1 MIHEQGLTMRHA
13 LRTSATRLLLASLS
27 VTAAVL
33 ALLLVP
39 SAGSAQQLYD
49 FGTAFGR
56 AAAVTGGEVL
66 VGEPQNVIRPGRIYV
81 YRASTSGWMD
91 TQILTASDAQRSDG
105 FGRAMA
111 GYGDGLLVG
120 APQASNGDG
129 AAYLFVRGEEGWRE
143 SARLDARPGAVGTG
157 AAVALTES
165 AAAVVEGGETGERV
179 RVYAR
184 DGGTLREEVTL
195 TASSADRRFGA
206 ALAFLGEDRLLVCAA
221 DADGSLI
228 VETFRRDGGGLW
240 APAGTLDTDVPFQ
253 AAGGLL
259 SQDPY
264 KECGLAAD
272 EGIIAVGAP
281 LGAGGAGSVTV
292 FRIDADEN
300 AVRETVLMPPQGAL
314 GGFGTSVGLAGGTLW
329 VGAPNAGGLMGAVV
343 HFQQSPEGWSQGT
356 VVAGPGTDF
365 MPVFGLALAAGP
377 DLAVVGSPGD
387 AYGAGIAVGFER
399 AGGSWAEAGRLEGE
413 VEGYEAVTG
422 EAVDCTEGSAAIFS
436 CEQMDLVALLPVH
449 ELGASRGAMVNDV
462 WGWTDPQTGREY
474 AVVGRSEGTSFVDVT
489 DPSRPV
495 YLGQLPKT
503 EGSRGQAWRDVKV
516 LRDHA
521 LVVADNAGQHGMQ
534 VFDLTRLRDVDPAAP
549 PTFEPDALYDEI
561 ASAHNLAVNE
571 ETGFAYTVGNSGGG
585 RGCASIHM
593 IDMSDPDNPT
603 FAGCYNDPSIGLG
616 AAGQTHDAQ
625 CVLYHGPD
633 ARYQGREVCFAY
645 GETAISIGD
654 VTDRDATVIVGNASM
669 PNTAYIHQG
678 WLTEDHRYIYVN
690 DELDEM
696 NGLTDRTRTMIWD
709 VAELDDPVLAG
720 EYLGETSATD
730 HNLYVRGNYMY
741 QSNYAAG
748 LRVIDI
754 SDPENPREVG
764 HFDTAPF
771 ADDVPGFFDGS
782 WSNYPFFESGNILV
796 TSHKQGLF
804 VLKRRVPIS

>member
-1 MIHEQGLTMRHA
+1 MRIP
-13 LRTSATRLLLASLS
+13 SPILAAGVICL
-27 VTAAVL
+27 AGAV
-33 ALLLVP
+33 VP
-39 SAGSAQQLYD
+39 SPAAAQQLYD

-56 AAAVTGGEVL
+56 SAAVASGDVL
-66 VGEPQNVIRPGRIYV
+66 VAEPQNVVRPGRVYV
-81 YRASTSGWMD
+81 FRPGTSGWRES
-91 TQILTASDAQRSDG
+91 QVLTASDAERSDG
-105 FGRAMA
+105 FGRAVSARDDAM
-111 GYGDGLLVG
+111 LVG
-120 APQASNGDG
+120 APRAGDGSG
-129 AAYLFVRGEEGWRE
+129 AAYLFLRGDEGWRE
-143 SARLDARPGAVGTG
+143 AARVGPREDATGTGGAVAVTGT
-157 AAVALTES
+157 
-165 AAAVVEGGETGERV
+165 AAAVVEQGEGGERV
-179 RVYAR
+179 RIYALE
-184 DGGTLREEVTL
+184 GGTLREEIVLQAAT
-195 TASSADRRFGA
+195 ADRRFGA
-206 ALAFLGEDRLLVCAA
+206 ALAFVGDETLLVCTA
-221 DADGSLI
+221 DSDGTVLVEGFTRGADGSW
-228 VETFRRDGGGLW
+228 GPSGS
-240 APAGTLDTDVPFQ
+240 LDTDVPFSMS
-253 AAGGLL
+253 GGLL

-264 KECGLAAD
+264 KECGLATDGERA
-272 EGIIAVGAP
+272 AVGTP
-281 LGAGGAGSVTV
+281 LADGG
-292 FRIDADEN
+292 
-300 AVRETVLMPPQGAL
+300 QGAVTL
-314 GGFGTSVGLAGGTLW
+314 FTVDGSGTLTRDTTLAAPEGARGGFGTALALSDGTLW
-329 VGAPNAGGLMGAVV
+329 VGAPNAAGLMGAVAR
-343 HFQQSPEGWSQGT
+343 FERGTDGWDTGE
-356 VVAGPGTDF
+356 AIRGPGTDF

-377 DLAVVGSPGD
+377 GVAVVGSPGD
-387 AYGAGIAVGFER
+387 AYGAGVAVGFER
-399 AGGSWAEAGRLEGE
+399 TGEAWTEAGLLEGE
-413 VEGYEAVTG
+413 VEGYEAVSG
-422 EAVDCTEGSAAIFS
+422 DAVDCTEGSAAIFS

-462 WGWTDPQTGREY
+462 WGWTDSETGREY

-489 DPSRPV
+489 DPTRPV

-521 LVVADNAGQHGMQ
+521 LVVADNAGEHGMQ
-534 VFDLTRLRDVDPAAP
+534 VFDMTRLRDVDPTNP
-549 PTFEPDALYDEI
+549 PTFEADALYTDI

-593 IDMSDPDNPT
+593 IDLNDPKNPT

-625 CVLYHGPD
+625 CVIYRGPD
-633 ARYQGREVCFAY
+633 EAYQGREICFGY

-654 VTDRDATVIVGNASM
+654 VTDKEAAVVVGNASM

-696 NGLTDRTRTMIWD
+696 NGLTDRTRTLIWD

-730 HNLYVRGNYMY
+730 HNLYVRGDMMY

-754 SDPENPREVG
+754 SDPVNPREVG
-764 HFDTAPF
+764 FFDTAPF

-804 VLKRRVPIS
+804 ILKRRVPIS

>member
-1 MIHEQGLTMRHA
+1 MSPLHRSQVFGT
-13 LRTSATRLLLASLS
+13 TLLASS
-27 VTAAVL
+27 
-33 ALLLVP
+33 LLV
-39 SAGSAQQLYD
+39 SAMLGAAPASAQQLYD

-56 AAAVTGGEVL
+56 AAAVAGGDVL
-66 VGEPQNVIRPGRIYV
+66 VGEPQNVIRPGRVYV
-81 YRASTSGWMD
+81 FRPSTAGWLD
-91 TQILTASDAQRSDG
+91 TQVLTASDARRSDG

-111 GYGDGLLVG
+111 ARGDALLVG
-120 APQASNGDG
+120 APQADDGTG
-129 AAYLFVRGEEGWRE
+129 AAYLFLRSDEGWTE
-143 SARLDARPGAVGTG
+143 VARLDARSGAEGTG
-157 AAVALTES
+157 GAVALADRT
-165 AAAVVEGGETGERV
+165 AAVVERSEAGERV

-184 DGGTLREEVTL
+184 DGGSLREEITL
-195 TASSADRRFGA
+195 AAASSDRRFGG
-206 ALAFLGEDRLLVCAA
+206 ALAFLGSDRLLVCAA
-221 DADGSLI
+221 DPDGSLV
-228 VETFRRDGGGLW
+228 VETFRREGGAW
-240 APAGTLDTDVPFQ
+240 APSGTLETGAPFS

-259 SQDPY
+259 SDDPY
-264 KECGLAAD
+264 KECGLAA
-272 EGIIAVGAP
+272 EGDVVAVGTPRAGN
-281 LGAGGAGSVTV
+281 GAGAVTLFTVDGSGVAT
-292 FRIDADEN
+292 RD
-300 AVRETVLMPPQGAL
+300 TVLAAPAGAR
-314 GGFGTSVGLAGGTLW
+314 GGFGTAVGLAGGTLW
-329 VGAPNAGGLMGAVV
+329 VGAPNAGGLMGAVAR
-343 HFQQSPEGWSQGT
+343 FDRTAGGWGAGT

-377 DLAVVGSPGD
+377 DVAVVGSPGD
-387 AYGAGIAVGFER
+387 AYGAGIAVGFQR
-399 AGGSWAEAGRLEGE
+399 AGGTWTEAGRLEGE

-436 CEQMDLVALLPVH
+436 CEQMDLVALLPVD

-462 WGWTDPQTGREY
+462 WGWTDPDTGREY

-495 YLGQLPKT
+495 FLGQLPKT

-516 LRDHA
+516 LRNHA
-521 LVVADNAGQHGMQ
+521 LVVADNAGEHGMQ
-534 VFDLTRLRDVDPAAP
+534 VFDLTRLRDVDATNP
-549 PTFEPDALYDEI
+549 PTFEPDALYTEI

-571 ETGFAYTVGNSGGG
+571 ETGYAYTVGNSGGG

-593 IDMSDPDNPT
+593 IDLTDPDNPT

-633 ARYQGREVCFAY
+633 ARYQGREICFAY

-654 VTDRDATVIVGNASM
+654 VTDKDATVVLGNASM

-678 WLTEDHRYIYVN
+678 WLTDDHRYIYVN

-696 NGLTDRTRTMIWD
+696 NGLTERTRTMIWD

-730 HNLYVRGNYMY
+730 HNLYVRGDLMY

-754 SDPENPREVG
+754 SDPVNPREVG
-764 HFDTAPF
+764 FFDTAPF
-771 ADDVPGFFDGS
+771 AADVPGFFDGS

>member
-1 MIHEQGLTMRHA
+1 MRFPSQIFVA
-13 LRTSATRLLLASLS
+13 G
-27 VTAAVL
+27 VVCWTAVFAPRP
-33 ALLLVP
+33 A
-39 SAGSAQQLYD
+39 AAQQLYD

-56 AAAVTGGEVL
+56 AAAVASGDVL
-66 VGEPQNVIRPGRIYV
+66 VAEPQNVVRPGRVYV
-81 YRASTSGWMD
+81 FRPGTSGWMES
-91 TQILTASDAQRSDG
+91 QVLTASDAERSDG
-105 FGRAMA
+105 FGRAVSA
-111 GYGDGLLVG
+111 RGDALLVG
-120 APQASNGDG
+120 APRAGDGAG
-129 AAYLFVRGEEGWRE
+129 AAYLFLRGDEGWRE
-143 SARLDARPGAVGTG
+143 AARIGPREGATGTGGALAVTGTG
-157 AAVALTES
+157 AAV
-165 AAAVVEGGETGERV
+165 VEQGEGGERV
-179 RVYAR
+179 RIYAR
-184 DGGTLREEVTL
+184 EGGTLREEIVLQAAT
-195 TASSADRRFGA
+195 ADRRFGA
-206 ALAFLGEDRLLVCAA
+206 AVAFLGDDTLLVCTA
-221 DADGSLI
+221 DADGTVL
-228 VETFRRDGGGLW
+228 VEAFTRSTAGAW
-240 APAGTLDTDVPFQ
+240 APSGSLDTDVPFSMS
-253 AAGGLL
+253 GGLL

-264 KECGLAAD
+264 KECGLTTDGTLA
-272 EGIIAVGAP
+272 AVGTP
-281 LGAGGAGSVTV
+281 LASGG
-292 FRIDADEN
+292 
-300 AVRETVLMPPQGAL
+300 QGAVTL
-314 GGFGTSVGLAGGTLW
+314 FTVDGSGAPTRDTTLAAPEGAQGGFGTSVALSGGTLW
-329 VGAPNAGGLMGAVV
+329 VGAPNAAGLMGALAR
-343 HFQQSPEGWSQGT
+343 FEETADGWSAGDVT
-356 VVAGPGTDF
+356 RGPGTDF

-377 DLAVVGSPGD
+377 DVAVVGSPGD
-387 AYGAGIAVGFER
+387 AYGAGVAVGFER
-399 AGGSWAEAGRLEGE
+399 AGDAWTEAGLLEGE
-413 VEGYEAVTG
+413 AEGYEAVSG
-422 EAVDCTEGSAAIFS
+422 DAVDCAEGSAAIFS
-436 CEQMDLVALLPVH
+436 CDQMDLVALLPVH

-462 WGWTDPQTGREY
+462 WGWTDSETGREY

-489 DPSRPV
+489 DPTRPV

-521 LVVADNAGQHGMQ
+521 LVVADNAGEHGMQ
-534 VFDLTRLRDVDPAAP
+534 VFDMTRLRTVDPADP
-549 PTFEPDALYDEI
+549 PTFEADALYTDI

-593 IDMSDPDNPT
+593 IDLNDPKNPT
-603 FAGCYNDPSIGLG
+603 FAGCYNDPSVGLG

-625 CVLYHGPD
+625 CVVYRGPD
-633 ARYQGREVCFAY
+633 AEYRGREICFGY
-645 GETAISIGD
+645 GETAVSIGD
-654 VTDRDATVIVGNASM
+654 VTDKEAPVVLGNASM

-730 HNLYVRGNYMY
+730 HNLYVRGDMMY

-754 SDPENPREVG
+754 SDPVNPREVG
-764 HFDTAPF
+764 FFDTAPF